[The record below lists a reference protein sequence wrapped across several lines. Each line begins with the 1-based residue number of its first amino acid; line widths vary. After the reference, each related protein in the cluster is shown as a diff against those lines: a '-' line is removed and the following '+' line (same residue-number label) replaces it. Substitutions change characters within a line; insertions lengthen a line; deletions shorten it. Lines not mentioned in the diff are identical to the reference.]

1 MDVAPTVLDNL
12 TGVDL
17 ALAKLA
23 HKVASETP
31 DTPPLAPASDK
42 RPDAPIS
49 QSFATTLGPPD
60 LSTHIP
66 REPGSLGKRGILA
79 RGAIAICLGAAGLWA
94 WQSYGSAARD
104 MIATGALPFG
114 WILGR
119 STQTPDPASGQAA
132 APPAV
137 ETPAPPPAQGA
148 SQAASQPSMTGPA
161 TTAANAP
168 VATAAD
174 EQIKA
179 MARDLAALRQTVEQL
194 AAGQAQLTRAMA
206 KLQADKPDAVKP
218 QAIKPQA
225 DKPSAENLAKRKPR
239 HVATPGTGSDAFDPT
254 QNPTAPGVPR
264 PLGSIVLR
272 RASP

>member
-1 MDVAPTVLDNL
+1 MSEVVSMDVAPTVLDNL

-66 REPGSLGKRGILA
+66 PEQGSRGKRSILA
-79 RGAIAICLGAAGLWA
+79 RGAIAICLGASALWA
-94 WQSYGSAARD
+94 WQSYGAPVRD

-114 WILGR
+114 WIL
-119 STQTPDPASGQAA
+119 TQMPSPAHEQAA

-137 ETPAPPPAQGA
+137 EASAPPPPQGA
-148 SQAASQPSMTGPA
+148 SQAASQAAAMTRPA

-194 AAGQAQLTRAMA
+194 AAGQTQLTREMA
-206 KLQADKPDAVKP
+206 KLQADKPQAV
-218 QAIKPQA
+218 KPQA
-225 DKPSAENLAKRKPR
+225 DKPTAENLAKRKPR

-264 PLGSIVLR
+264 PLGSVVLR
-272 RASP
+272 R